1 MITNIAHACFVVKDL
16 ERSIA
21 FYRDGLGLVPA
32 FDFKDE
38 KGRRFGL
45 YLKTGGRT
53 FIELFKGEPAP
64 TAPEKQSFRHIC
76 LEVDNIEA
84 TVKELSG
91 RGVAVGEIT
100 LGSDESY
107 QAWFKDPDGN
117 EFELHQYTPKSWQ
130 APWLK

>member
-1 MITNIAHACFVVKDL
+1 MITSIAHACFVVPNL

-21 FYRDGLGLVPA
+21 FYRDQLGLKPA

-45 YLKTGGRT
+45 YLKAGGRT
-53 FIELFKGEPAP
+53 FIELFQGEIASPAD
-64 TAPEKQSFRHIC
+64 KQSFRHIC
-76 LEVDNIEA
+76 LEVDDIQS
-84 TVKELSG
+84 TVKELRS
-91 RGVAVGEIT
+91 RGVAVGEVK
-100 LGSDESY
+100 LGSDQSF

-117 EFELHQYTPKSWQ
+117 EFELHQYTPQSWQ